1 MEHHTRPGSLIDQP
15 EDDPEIMDHYAVR
28 LGEAAYKVREAWIE
42 VALAGPAA
50 VERMA
55 SQIDRCSQG
64 LAERALN
71 HGRFHITIYDPGM
84 LTPLVAQFIDAAR
97 EALDDDGTMRSFEH

>member
-1 MEHHTRPGSLIDQP
+1 MEHHTRHGSLIDRP

-28 LGEAAYKVREAWIE
+28 LGQTAYKVREAWIE

-50 VERMA
+50 VEKIA
-55 SQIDRCSQG
+55 SEIDQGAQG

-71 HGRFHITIYDPGM
+71 HGRFHITFYDPGM
-84 LTPLVAQFIDAAR
+84 LTPLVAQFISAAR
-97 EALDDDGTMRSFEH
+97 EALDDDGTVRTTER